1 MAGATPEAKTA
12 VEEDEVLATEDV
24 VDDFV
29 EATEAEEL
37 VAADDDDDDVVV
49 VVVVVVVVGDRKVWW
64 APRGREKR
72 PPQSSNSGV
81 HFRTSYHADLRIIP
95 PKTHTHTCTHQHH
108 KKPFREQ
115 TASKPFH
122 HPQACMWDTG
132 THRNNWNARSM
143 SASLRDRTNASS
155 SVVTGG
161 CWGIR
166 CFMRPSLM
174 FSQRKKNWK
183 ENAVGRA
190 HKGDL
195 HIYAHLCC
203 G

>member
-1 MAGATPEAKTA
+1 MAGATPEARTA

-37 VAADDDDDDVVV
+37 VAADDDDDDDD
-49 VVVVVVVVGDRKVWW
+49 VVVVVVVGDRKVWW

-81 HFRTSYHADLRIIP
+81 HFRTSYHAD
-95 PKTHTHTCTHQHH
+95 
-108 KKPFREQ
+108 
-115 TASKPFH
+115 
-122 HPQACMWDTG
+122 
-132 THRNNWNARSM
+132 RNNWNARSM

-161 CWGIR
+161 SMLW
-166 CFMRPSLM
+166 
-174 FSQRKKNWK
+174 
-183 ENAVGRA
+183 VGSGGG
-190 HKGDL
+190 K
-195 HIYAHLCC
+195 C
-203 G
+203 GGVCPPACKDWTKSSAAQQDTSTARSRNSVEYTVLFKMWIICTATLRG